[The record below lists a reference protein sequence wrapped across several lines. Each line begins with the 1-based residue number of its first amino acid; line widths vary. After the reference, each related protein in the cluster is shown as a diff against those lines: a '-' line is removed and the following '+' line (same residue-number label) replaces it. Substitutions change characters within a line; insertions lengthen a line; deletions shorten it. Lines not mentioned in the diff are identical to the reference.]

1 MLAETIDTARADAA
15 ARAGGAAAADA
26 ALAEFAR
33 QTETLVAKGLPWSAG
48 LTDEQFRALV
58 APLAAHV
65 AGLPERPA
73 LPSAPGEPPP
83 AIPFV
88 LVVDR
93 TLVPPLRAAER
104 IERRGKPAI
113 VTMLS
118 GEDLDAYEPI
128 ESVAPPAG
136 GAYLLLD
143 VDLGWGT
150 RNDPPDRALPLLREQ
165 DRSPLTLEEGI
176 AVVTQEPEAIAT
188 NAGFS
193 LLGSR
198 RGDRRVTAMWISRGS
213 PKLGWCFAGA
223 PHTWLGSAS
232 CGARVGL

>member
-1 MLAETIDTARADAA
+1 MTHPTAAENAA
-15 ARAGGAAAADA
+15 ASPAAAEFERQ
-26 ALAEFAR
+26 LA
-33 QTETLVAKGLPWSAG
+33 TLIANGCPWTAG

-58 APLAAHV
+58 APLADHV
-65 AGLPERPA
+65 AALPGPPA
-73 LPSAPGEPPP
+73 LPAAPGETPPR
-83 AIPFV
+83 IPFV

-93 TLVPPLRAAER
+93 ALVTPMRAAEQ
-104 IERRGKPAI
+104 IERRGRRAI

-118 GEDLDAYEPI
+118 AEDLDAFAPI
-128 ESVAPPAG
+128 ESVEPPVG
-136 GAYLLLD
+136 GVYLLLD
-143 VDLGWGT
+143 VDLGWAT
-150 RNDPPDRALPLLREQ
+150 RNDPPDRALPKLRAQ
-165 DRSPLTLEEGI
+165 GRSPLTLEEGI
-176 AVVTQEPEAIAT
+176 ALVTHQPEAVAT

-232 CGARVGL
+232 CGGRVGL

>member
-1 MLAETIDTARADAA
+1 MLAETTHLIDSPA
-15 ARAGGAAAADA
+15 
-26 ALAEFAR
+26 AEFER
-33 QTETLVAKGLPWSAG
+33 QTETLLAKGYAWTAG

-65 AGLPERPA
+65 AALPAPPA
-73 LPSAPGEPPP
+73 LPAADGEAPPP
-83 AIPFV
+83 IPFV

-93 TLVPPLRAAER
+93 TLVAPMRAAEQ
-104 IERRGKPAI
+104 IERRGRRAI

-118 GEDLDAYEPI
+118 AEDLDAFAPI
-128 ESVAPPAG
+128 ETVAPPAG

-143 VDLGWGT
+143 VDLGWAT
-150 RNDPPDRALPLLREQ
+150 RNDPPDRALPKLREQ
-165 DRSPLTLEEGI
+165 GRSPLTLEEGI
-176 AVVTQEPEAIAT
+176 ALVTHQPEAVAT

-232 CGARVGL
+232 CGGRVGL